1 MQRCVILQSTGMAPG
16 RPEESE
22 RRPVIIGGGGR
33 RPGSSGSLPS
43 APSAARLRVDDLS
56 PTTPQQ
62 AEMQEDDLTTRTLN
76 QVLDPFLDGE
86 RTCST
91 REQQVLLLQRF
102 LKAVPDPLKRWNGPT
117 GPLIAVSRAGR
128 ADLARLLL
136 RSSASANDSDAKG
149 VTALHIAVFDGN
161 AELCKVLLNSKAD
174 VDAADRHRQTPLF
187 FAPSKEICRLL
198 VERRAEAGVLNRKGQ
213 SALHLAGRAGFHDVL
228 SWLSSRVGKPI
239 VELRDHHGNT
249 AQMYVQQALA
259 ASLAQAPHGEDQVG
273 ATVVE
278 AAGNAPEFF
287 ATVARCLRLLLVS
300 HSHQPC
306 MQLELH
312 KLRIKSS
319 TSSRSQK
326 NIRLPQEPIQ
336 HPLQGIVGKTI
347 AMEAWS
353 NLAKVFP
360 QFPLIRSRPLL
371 LLQQLGQQMA

>member
-1 MQRCVILQSTGMAPG
+1 MAPG

-278 AAGNAPEFF
+278 APAGEPQPSAVHAVGTAQAAHQEF
-287 ATVARCLRLLLVS
+287 
-300 HSHQPC
+300 
-306 MQLELH
+306 
-312 KLRIKSS
+312 
-319 TSSRSQK
+319 
-326 NIRLPQEPIQ
+326 NIFQEPEEYSIATGTNTT
-336 HPLQGIVGKTI
+336 PLARHRGEDDCHGSLEQSGEGISAVSFDKI
-347 AMEAWS
+347 AAAAAPATTWAADGMIDTPVAE
-353 NLAKVFP
+353 P
-360 QFPLIRSRPLL
+360 
-371 LLQQLGQQMA
+371 